1 MLVTQSCPT
10 LCNPMD
16 CSPTSSSVHGILQT
30 RILEWLVILFSRG
43 SSQLRDQILVF
54 CIAGRFFTIWVT
66 GKSLCWYKS
75 QHKCI
80 HITADVYGML
90 NPTAL
95 LATLIH
101 VLSADVP
108 AGYLRVLSSGC
119 LSPERREIFPVTNSC
134 PFLWQLLKQLGGIL
148 IHSRPHVSAEPS
160 FFPSCYRN
168 IE

>member
-1 MLVTQSCPT
+1 MDGWSFTKLLCPWDSPDKNTGVACHSLLQRIFPTQG
-10 LCNPMD
+10 LNL
-16 CSPTSSSVHGILQT
+16 GL
-30 RILEWLVILFSRG
+30 
-43 SSQLRDQILVF
+43 
-54 CIAGRFFTIWVT
+54 CIAGRFFTIWVIR
-66 GKSLCWYKS
+66 KSLCWYKS